1 MTQSRPKLLVLGGP
15 HIDTDALGETLGRY
29 YDLVESSPDAAIRT
43 LEGEGCQAVLAEAGD
58 FFPLERDLVGRQSS
72 MLLNAI
78 GEGVCLVDRDGRVL
92 WANQLYRDLPEQV
105 RKRVVHV
112 CRHAVEHF
120 IKQRDQ
126 PEPATGG
133 SEGTSRARR
142 FKLNFRRS
150 QRYFEVLVS
159 PVASKLNAPSVPSKG
174 EGVPTIMLAA
184 AVVRDV
190 TASERLNRKMDAIE
204 RAGQDLA
211 RLDADIVRKM
221 HPTERLRLIEERVRH
236 YAHELLHFDHFAIRM
251 LHPETNRLDL
261 VMSSGIPE
269 KARNIE
275 LYAEIEGNGLSGYV
289 AATGES
295 CISNNTANDPRY
307 IYGLEHPGSSLT
319 VPLRVHDRIVGIFNI
334 ESSQQDAF
342 NDRDRQFAQ
351 IFASYIAGALHT
363 LNLLLVEKHTTSEF
377 ASGTVTG
384 EIRGPLNDL
393 AAEVDLLRK
402 ENQGNQGVLAHLD
415 RISRD
420 VLSIR
425 RRMKAFTKGEATLLG
440 ADEVIEAGTI
450 DPALKGKRI
459 LVADNEETIRELI
472 RDVLSAVGCRV
483 VTCDDATSAI
493 RLLETWRYTF
503 DADEGFDLVISDIRM
518 EDRTGYEVF
527 AAAREASADLPV
539 LLMTGFGYDPHHSI
553 VRATQE
559 GLQGVLFKP
568 FAAKTLIEDVRAA
581 ILKMPRKG

>member
-15 HIDTDALGETLGRY
+15 HIDADALGETLGRY
-29 YDLVESSPDAAIRT
+29 YDLIESSPDAAIRT

-78 GEGVCLVDRDGRVL
+78 GEGVCLIDRAGRVL
-92 WANQLYRDLPEQV
+92 WANQLYRDLVESV
-105 RKRVVHV
+105 RKRVIEV
-112 CRHAVEHF
+112 CKHAVEQF
-120 IKQRDQ
+120 STEPLPADTADQ
-126 PEPATGG
+126 AT
-133 SEGTSRARR
+133 RARR
-142 FKLNFRRS
+142 FKLNFRKS

-159 PVASKLNAPSVPSKG
+159 PVASRYNAPSVPSEG
-174 EGVPTIMLAA
+174 HGVPAVMLAA

-190 TASERLNRKMDAIE
+190 TSTERLTRKMDAIE

-211 RLDADIVRKM
+211 RMDADTVRRM
-221 HPTERLRLIEERVRH
+221 HPTERLRLIEDRVKH

-251 LHPETNRLDL
+251 LHPATNRLDL

-275 LYAEIEGNGLSGYV
+275 LYAESEGNGISGYV

-295 CISNNTANDPRY
+295 YISNDTSADPRY
-307 IYGLEHPGSSLT
+307 IFGLENPGSSLT
-319 VPLRVHDRIVGIFNI
+319 VPLRVYDRIVGVFNI
-334 ESSQQDAF
+334 ESSQKNAF

-351 IFASYIAGALHT
+351 IFSSYIAGALHT

-384 EIRGPLNDL
+384 EIKGPLNDL
-393 AAEVDLLRK
+393 AAEVELLRK
-402 ENQGNQGVLAHLD
+402 QCGDDSSLVSHLD

-420 VLSIR
+420 VASIR
-425 RRMKAFTKGEATLLG
+425 RRMKAFSKGETTLLG
-440 ADEVIEAGTI
+440 ADEIIETGQI
-450 DPALKGKRI
+450 DPVLQGKRI
-459 LVADNEETIRELI
+459 LVADNDENIRELI

-493 RLLETWRYTF
+493 RLLETWQHTF

-518 EDRTGYEVF
+518 DDRTGYDVF
-527 AAAREASADLPV
+527 TAAREASAELPV

-568 FAAKTLIEDVRAA
+568 FAAKTLIEDVRSA
-581 ILKMPRKG
+581 ILKIQRKG